1 MKILIKIFILF
12 LLYCGNL
19 FAEAE
24 TIKILVLPADLFSVC
39 QNYYCFVEPSEI
51 FANDINEKFNN
62 SKKIT
67 SFDLYQVRDNAS
79 QNAQLKG
86 YLINSLNKYKKFNQL
101 DFDNLKKIS
110 QHFKTKFVLL
120 ISSSVNQNATKRNL
134 WEVMEVSSAFEIYN
148 NYKLYT
154 SIVLV
159 DGENGIVMWSSQYE
173 KSLSDNQ
180 NRFWARNL
188 ASAISQSEKIK
199 LYSKEILSSAVSESI
214 VRRFYPKLSEDSAP
228 TKTPKTNIMQ
238 FKPNAIENFSNQKDT
253 DLGDIETETIFNF

>member
-1 MKILIKIFILF
+1 M
-12 LLYCGNL
+12 
-19 FAEAE
+19 
-24 TIKILVLPADLFSVC
+24 
-39 QNYYCFVEPSEI
+39 
-51 FANDINEKFNN
+51 
-62 SKKIT
+62 
-67 SFDLYQVRDNAS
+67 
-79 QNAQLKG
+79 
-86 YLINSLNKYKKFNQL
+86 
-101 DFDNLKKIS
+101 
-110 QHFKTKFVLL
+110 LL

-159 DGENGIVMWSSQYE
+159 DGENGIVLWSSQYK

-228 TKTPKTNIMQ
+228 KKTPKTNIMQ